1 MNALELS
8 SVTVV
13 RRDGKILDSV
23 SLKVAEGEFYLLV
36 GEEPARLSAALGVAA
51 GRVRPTLGAAIAF
64 GLPAREQRRRIG
76 ASRLNNALVDA
87 LTAEKGLGRAK
98 AQLAKALASGHK
110 AIVLD
115 DPWRG
120 LSPADGRAFSQLVAR
135 ACARDGIAAL
145 CSTASP
151 DVAGP
156 FASRYGVMA
165 GARLAAEKTP
175 AVLNSQHAAAFR
187 VRTTRLERD
196 LVLLGD
202 LFPGAG
208 ITVEFDPLTSEK
220 FLRVTGC
227 DEGLLARALDGLDSI
242 TLELSRRRPSLAS
255 LLFERLGDQV

>member
-1 MNALELS
+1 MNVLELS

-13 RRDGKILDSV
+13 RRGEKVLDSV
-23 SLKVAEGEFYLLV
+23 SLTVAEGGFYLLV
-36 GEEPARLSAALGVAA
+36 GEEPARLSAVLGVAA
-51 GRVRPTLGAAIAF
+51 GRVRPTLGAAVAF
-64 GLPAREQRRRIG
+64 GLPAREQRGRIG
-76 ASRLNNALVDA
+76 EARPNNVLVDA
-87 LTAEKGLGRAK
+87 LSAKKGLDRAK
-98 AQLAKALASGHK
+98 AQLAKALAGGHK

-120 LSPADGRAFSQLVAR
+120 LPPADGHAFSQLVAR

-151 DVAGP
+151 DVAGS

-165 GARLAAEKTP
+165 GARLSTEKTP

-208 ITVEFDPLTSEK
+208 ITVEFDPLNSEK

-227 DEGLLARALDGLDSI
+227 EEASLARALDGLDSI
-242 TLELSRRRPSLAS
+242 TLELSRQRPSLAA
-255 LLFERLGDQV
+255 LLFERPGDQA